1 MLFIRWKRRGAGIG
15 AEELLRVEGLRKYF
29 SVRGGIFA
37 RTKGWVRAVDGVDFR
52 IRDGET
58 LGVVG
63 ESGCGKTTLGRTIL
77 RLVEP
82 TDGKIIFNGRD
93 IVTLGGEE
101 MRSLRKDMQIVFQDP
116 YWSLNPR
123 MLVKDTVSEP
133 LQTHLNLGKA
143 EIDERVSE
151 LLELVGLSR
160 DAMWRYPH
168 EFSGGQKQRIG
179 IARALATN
187 PKFVVL
193 DEPTSFLDVSVQAH
207 IINLIG
213 ELQDKLNLTYLFI
226 SHNLGV
232 VQHVSD
238 IIAVMYVGK
247 MVEVGS
253 VDQIFNEPLHPYTRA
268 LLAAIPSPDPEA
280 GMGEVVLKGTVPSPE
295 SPPPGCRF
303 NTRCPYMAS
312 ICKEKEPQIVEVG
325 RGHAVACH
333 LVREENAMKGM
344 AV

>member
-1 MLFIRWKRRGAGIG
+1 M
-15 AEELLRVEGLRKYF
+15 
-29 SVRGGIFA
+29 
-37 RTKGWVRAVDGVDFR
+37 DGVDFH
-52 IRDGET
+52 IREGET

-82 TDGKIIFNGRD
+82 TEGKIIFNGRD
-93 IVTLGGEE
+93 MVKLSGEE
-101 MRSLRKDMQIVFQDP
+101 MRNLRKDMQIVFQDP

-123 MLVKDTVSEP
+123 MLIKDTVSEP
-133 LQTHLNLGKA
+133 LQTHLKLGKA
-143 EIDERVSE
+143 EIIERVSE

-207 IINLIG
+207 IINLIR
-213 ELQDKLNLTYLFI
+213 ELQDKLNLTYMFI

-232 VQHVSD
+232 IQHISD
-238 IIAVMYVGK
+238 RIAVMYVGK
-247 MVEVGS
+247 IVEVGS

-268 LLAAIPSPDPEA
+268 LLEAIPVPDPEVK
-280 GMGEVVLKGTVPSPE
+280 MGEIILKGTVPSPE
-295 SPPPGCRF
+295 NPPPGCRF
-303 NTRCPYMAS
+303 NTRCPSVAS

-333 LVREENAMKGM
+333 LIHENTVRE
-344 AV
+344 

>member
-1 MLFIRWKRRGAGIG
+1 M
-15 AEELLRVEGLRKYF
+15 
-29 SVRGGIFA
+29 FA
-37 RTKGWVRAVDGVDFR
+37 RTRGWVRAVDGVDFH
-52 IRDGET
+52 IREGET

-82 TDGKIIFNGRD
+82 TEGKIIFNGRD
-93 IVTLGGEE
+93 IVGLSGEE
-101 MRSLRKDMQIVFQDP
+101 MRNLRKDMQIVFQDP

-133 LQTHLNLGKA
+133 LQTHLKLGKA
-143 EIDERVSE
+143 EINERVSE

-207 IINLIG
+207 IINLIR
-213 ELQDKLNLTYLFI
+213 ELQDRLNLTYMFI

-232 VQHVSD
+232 IQHISD
-238 IIAVMYVGK
+238 RIAVMYVGK
-247 MVEVGS
+247 IVEVGS
-253 VDQIFNEPLHPYTRA
+253 VDQIFSEPLHPYTQA
-268 LLAAIPSPDPEA
+268 LLEAIPVPDPEVK
-280 GMGEVVLKGTVPSPE
+280 MGEVVLRGTVPSPE
-295 SPPPGCRF
+295 NPPPGCRF
-303 NTRCPYMAS
+303 NTRCPSVIS
-312 ICKEKEPQIVEVG
+312 ICKEKEPQIAEVG

-333 LVREENAMKGM
+333 LIHENTLRE
-344 AV
+344 

>member
-1 MLFIRWKRRGAGIG
+1 MLSIQRQRSGIEIR
-15 AEELLRVEGLRKYF
+15 ELLKVEGLKKYF

-37 RTKGWVRAVDGVDFR
+37 RTKGWVRAVDGVDFH
-52 IRDGET
+52 ILEGET

-82 TDGKIIFNGRD
+82 TEGKIIFKRKD
-93 IVTLGGEE
+93 IVKLGKEE
-101 MRSLRKDMQIVFQDP
+101 MRTLRKDMQIVFQDP

-123 MLVKDTVSEP
+123 MLVKDIISEP
-133 LQTHLNLGKA
+133 LDTHLKLGKA
-143 EIDERVSE
+143 ETKERVLE

-207 IINLIG
+207 ILNLIK
-213 ELQDKLNLTYLFI
+213 ELQTKLDLTYLFI

-232 VQHVSD
+232 IQHISD
-238 IIAVMYVGK
+238 GIAVMYLGK
-247 MVEVGS
+247 MVETGL
-253 VDQIFNEPLHPYTRA
+253 VDQIFNEPLHPYTQA
-268 LLAAIPSPDPEA
+268 LLGAIPVPDPDVKMGEVILEGTIPSPEN
-280 GMGEVVLKGTVPSPE
+280 
-295 SPPPGCRF
+295 PPPGCRF
-303 NTRCPYMAS
+303 NTRCSSATS
-312 ICKEKEPQIVEVG
+312 VCKEKEPQLVEVG
-325 RGHAVACH
+325 GGHTVACH
-333 LVREENAMKGM
+333 LVYETA
-344 AV
+344 